1 MAPHCFGGA
10 MVVGEVCGLLAVAL
24 VLAAYARKT
33 QLEEMTLIEKFGE
46 EYEQLR
52 RETKALIPFLL

>member
-1 MAPHCFGGA
+1 

-24 VLAAYARKT
+24 VLAAHTRKT
-33 QLEEMTLIEKFGE
+33 QLQETALIEKFGE
-46 EYEQLR
+46 EYEHLR

>member
-1 MAPHCFGGA
+1 

-24 VLAAYARKT
+24 VLPAYTRKT
-33 QLEEMTLIEKFGE
+33 QLQKTTLIEKFGE
-46 EYEQLR
+46 EYEQFR